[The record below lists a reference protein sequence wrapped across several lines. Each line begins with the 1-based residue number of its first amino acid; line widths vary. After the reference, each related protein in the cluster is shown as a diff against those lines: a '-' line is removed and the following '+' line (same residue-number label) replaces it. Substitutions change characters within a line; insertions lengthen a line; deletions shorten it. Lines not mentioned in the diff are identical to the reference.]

1 MGKTLHL
8 LSQSELVDAIKSN
21 KADVLKHVYTVNY
34 PKVEAMVLKNSG
46 SIEHAKDIF
55 QDTFITVWIH
65 IKQNKFTPL
74 NDSALQG
81 YIYRISKNKWTDI
94 LRSKSFKN
102 VKTLDE
108 STSKN
113 MDETEEHIES
123 EDHKL
128 KMAMTAFENLG
139 EPCKQ
144 LLKTFYFE
152 KKSLKEISETLQI
165 EETSARN
172 KKYRCMQKL
181 RAVVLA
187 SKP

>member
-8 LSQSELVDAIKSN
+8 LSQSELVDAIKAN
-21 KADVLKHVYTVNY
+21 KSEVLKYIYTANY

-46 SIEHAKDIF
+46 SVEHAKDIF
-55 QDTFITVWIH
+55 QDTFITVWSH

-94 LRSKSFKN
+94 LRSKAFKN
-102 VKTLDE
+102 SKTLDE
-108 STSKN
+108 SLNADMNDTETYTD
-113 MDETEEHIES
+113 DE
-123 EDHKL
+123 DNKL
-128 KMAMTAFENLG
+128 KITMTAFENLG
-139 EPCKQ
+139 EPCKK

-152 KKSLKEISETLQI
+152 KKSLKEISETLHI
-165 EETSARN
+165 EENTARN